1 MACPICGKVLKK
13 KKPAQRR
20 GNKQG
25 CVYKRGNTWA
35 VRVNLATYMKDGKL
49 CRERPSKSGFATR
62 TEALAYIAKLTDG
75 QIVQAPTLQHYWE
88 TFRDGKM
95 KALSDSK
102 QTAYKIA
109 WKRLEDLAGKKIDKL
124 TVAQLQAVINDECE
138 TYYPARDVKV
148 LLSHLYK
155 LAAAEGNA
163 NAHLPEL
170 LTLPALEETERMPF
184 TSDEQKAL
192 WESYEGGN
200 TDAAYPLLMIY
211 TSMMPGEL
219 RRLTKGMVDLEKKE
233 IVGVGLKTKARKTQ
247 SVLLPNAVLPLLQT
261 MMDSKADNEKLV
273 NISRDRFYEVY
284 YAALET
290 AGVRK
295 LPPYSCRHTTAT
307 ALAITEN
314 VAPQTVRRIMRWS
327 NSRMLD
333 RYAHPDESDAR
344 AAIESI

>member
-1 MACPICGKVLKK
+1 MICKKCKSEIQESWVACPVCGKVLKK
-13 KKPAQRR
+13 KKPATKR

-25 CVYKRGNTWA
+25 CVYKRGNTWT

-148 LLSHLYK
+148 LLSHLFGVSPFI
-155 LAAAEGNA
+155 LWHSLCMAPSSVTEVWTEEREEGKVSFRA
-163 NAHLPEL
+163 SRVGDLSHL
-170 LTLPALEETERMPF
+170 
-184 TSDEQKAL
+184 
-192 WESYEGGN
+192 
-200 TDAAYPLLMIY
+200 DAA
-211 TSMMPGEL
+211 
-219 RRLTKGMVDLEKKE
+219 
-233 IVGVGLKTKARKTQ
+233 GVEPSFSAR
-247 SVLLPNAVLPLLQT
+247 
-261 MMDSKADNEKLV
+261 
-273 NISRDRFYEVY
+273 FC
-284 YAALET
+284 
-290 AGVRK
+290 
-295 LPPYSCRHTTAT
+295 SCYKHTDERH
-307 ALAITEN
+307 
-314 VAPQTVRRIMRWS
+314 
-327 NSRMLD
+327 
-333 RYAHPDESDAR
+333 
-344 AAIESI
+344 